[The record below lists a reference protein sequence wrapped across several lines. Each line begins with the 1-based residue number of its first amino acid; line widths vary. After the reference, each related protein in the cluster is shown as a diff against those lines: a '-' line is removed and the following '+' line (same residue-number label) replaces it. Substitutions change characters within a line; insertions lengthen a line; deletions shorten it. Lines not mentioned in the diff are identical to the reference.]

1 MVKRTEES
9 LQGRERSACMWLR
22 GGRPLQTLGLKHRAG
37 VVRGGAGLTTALVLW
52 LLFQVTWEQPHC
64 PQGVFPDLLVTVCC
78 HLVVFFSNSEGPVGL
93 CLSTL
98 LSAGL
103 CPACAWAEQGRGQHY
118 GLVLQDGRRCGCAH
132 AALGAQK
139 SGGGTDLSGGASAT
153 YSKAVNTTGQ
163 AVCTQEVDAGRQ
175 ALVGCPLLWVSAA
188 FPPLFLGHLLKNLS
202 HRQSPDRCP
211 PNHRDV

>member
-78 HLVVFFSNSEGPVGL
+78 HLVVFVSNSEGPVGL

-98 LSAGL
+98 LSAGPRSRVGVSTADWCCRMADAVGVHTRPWGL
-103 CPACAWAEQGRGQHY
+103 RRVGAARTSLEGPVPPTARLSTPRGRLSVH
-118 GLVLQDGRRCGCAH
+118 RR
-132 AALGAQK
+132 
-139 SGGGTDLSGGASAT
+139 
-153 YSKAVNTTGQ
+153 
-163 AVCTQEVDAGRQ
+163 
-175 ALVGCPLLWVSAA
+175 
-188 FPPLFLGHLLKNLS
+188 
-202 HRQSPDRCP
+202 
-211 PNHRDV
+211 